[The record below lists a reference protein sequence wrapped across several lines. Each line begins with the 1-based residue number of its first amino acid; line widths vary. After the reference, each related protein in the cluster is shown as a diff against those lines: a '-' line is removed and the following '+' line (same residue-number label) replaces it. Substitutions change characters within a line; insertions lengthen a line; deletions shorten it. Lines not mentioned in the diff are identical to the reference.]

1 MSRHKP
7 EWEGERVTVD
17 PVILTIRDGQLQVL
31 LVRRGIEPY
40 KGRWAVPGGFVLPNE
55 SLDDAA
61 RRELR
66 EETGLDDVWLEQ
78 LFTFGEPDRDRRGR
92 VITVAYFALVA
103 PDRAPPLAGSDAADA
118 RWWPVGKMPAPL
130 AFDHDSIVETAVE
143 RIRGK
148 LSYTHIGFE
157 LLPPKFTL
165 AELQAV
171 HEAILGETLDK
182 RNFRKRIEA
191 LGVLRPLNQSVTRG
205 AGRPA
210 RLYAFS
216 RRGARR

>member
-1 MSRHKP
+1 MSRGKP

-17 PVILTIRDGQLQVL
+17 PVILTIRDAGLHVL
-31 LVRRGIEPY
+31 LVRRGIEPFI
-40 KGRWAVPGGFVLPNE
+40 GRWAVPGGFVLPSE

-66 EETGLDDVWLEQ
+66 EETGLEHVWLEQ
-78 LFTFGEPDRDRRGR
+78 LFTFGEPDRDPRGR
-92 VITVAYFALVA
+92 VITVAYYALVS
-103 PDRAPPLAGSDAADA
+103 PDRAPPLAGGDAADA
-118 RWWPVGKMPAPL
+118 RWWPVGKTPKPL
-130 AFDHDSIVETAVE
+130 AFDHDRIVEAAVS

-148 LSYTHIGFE
+148 LSYTDIGFE

-171 HEAILGETLDK
+171 HEAILGKPLDK

-191 LGVLRPLNQSVTRG
+191 LGVLRPLNQSATRG

-210 RLYAFS
+210 HLYSFS
-216 RRGARR
+216 RRNARR